1 MKRIKSWELFEINRE
16 SKIKE
21 FDILES
27 RKINNIRGLINKGTD
42 FTSNALRLI
51 RREKEET
58 KIAFSILRRMIK
70 GIEVSEGE
78 KKFLKEHSKD
88 LLKIIPL
95 VLLQGVPVPIPLATI
110 LVILGRKFGI
120 DFIPRDHRYLLDNDN
135 I

>member
-1 MKRIKSWELFEINRE
+1 MKRIKSWELFEINGE
-16 SKIKE
+16 SQIKE